1 MAQSAHPSEGG
12 RGDMEIADQK
22 STFHGFLIAT
32 VWTCA
37 IIAMTVALLTVAF
50 AISGGNWWT
59 GLLAY
64 TLIGIAVALV
74 FKLRGAW
81 WAFLVATLVLLA
93 LGGAII
99 PAIAGMM
106 G

>member
-1 MAQSAHPSEGG
+1 MAQSAHQSEAH

-32 VWTCA
+32 VWGCA
-37 IIAMTVALLTVAF
+37 LIAMSVALLTAAF
-50 AISGGNWWT
+50 AIGLGWWT
-59 GLLAY
+59 GLLIYA
-64 TLIGIAVALV
+64 LIGLAVGLV

-81 WAFLVATLVLLA
+81 WAFLVTTTVLMG